1 MKRLFWLGVGVAA
14 GVTLSRKASETAR
27 QATPV
32 GVASNVGDAV
42 RELAGAIGAFGA
54 DVRAGMSEREQELNR
69 IVDRPVTRVRPPEPG
84 RPAQQARVPYP
95 ESAPPQASASG
106 QAARRPSRPARPAGE
121 TGQQGRTQQGQG
133 QGGRP
138 AAQRRTRAPRAEG

>member
-69 IVDRPVTRVRPPEPG
+69 IVDRPVTRVRPPESG
-84 RPAQQARVPYP
+84 RPEQQARVSYP
-95 ESAPPQASASG
+95 ESASPQTSASG
-106 QAARRPSRPARPAGE
+106 QAARRPPRPARPAGE
-121 TGQQGRTQQGQG
+121 AGQQGR
-133 QGGRP
+133 P
-138 AAQRRTRAPRAEG
+138 QRRARAPRAEG